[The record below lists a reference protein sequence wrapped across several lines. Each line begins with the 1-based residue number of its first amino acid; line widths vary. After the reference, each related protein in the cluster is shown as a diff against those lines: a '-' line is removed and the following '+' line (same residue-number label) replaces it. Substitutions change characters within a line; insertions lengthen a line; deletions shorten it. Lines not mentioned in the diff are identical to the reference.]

1 MAKTE
6 KLLLEIVIKNQQ
18 ALGKINRD
26 INKLQA
32 SSFKLSTA
40 LKGAGIALAAVFAA
54 RLGKAIITTTARFE
68 DLNDSLASVTGSAQ
82 AGAEAF
88 DFVSKF
94 ATQTQFGVEDLTTT
108 FIKLKASG
116 IEPTQELL
124 TLFTDTAAIT
134 TDQIGSLEAITDLFA
149 RTTSGGLGLEELNR
163 LADRGVP
170 VFRILEEQL
179 GITRLEISEVG
190 KTAEGSKQILNALS
204 KGIREDFGGA
214 TARVTDNLSTQFSN
228 LQIALKNAANEAGKA
243 MSPALKDIV
252 ADMTKFIEENE
263 DLIQALGKL
272 GGEILQGVVK
282 LFQALAIALG
292 SVVKGGEKLI
302 EWTEEARE
310 ATKNL
315 DMTLEENAE
324 GWDSYGFYI
333 NYARGSLGKII
344 DPAKQAAAVFGDD
357 LGPSIDGITRSTLG
371 MTDALGDYKE
381 ELDAGDTGKPLDVHL
396 KEAADAA
403 AANTR
408 ETAIM
413 NRTYPKTA
421 QGIRTVNRALTTYR
435 DNLANMLKDYSQAV
449 IISDTLT
456 SATMAFAKTTES
468 ALTDVIMGTKTLQ
481 EALGEIGKA
490 IIRELIGGM
499 IRLLVVGPILEKIAK
514 IFGIDMVDGVL
525 KQANAQAK
533 LNTELKRTIG
543 LKLLLMLLG
552 GAADGG
558 AIGYGNSKGRANG
571 GAIGYRGA
579 RAMGGNVGTGG
590 AYLVGE
596 RGPEL
601 FVPNTAGTVVS
612 NEASG
617 RAMGGEVTVNFNISA
632 VDAAGF
638 DELLLSRKGLI
649 IGTIQQAFRQQGRRF
664 A

>member
-1 MAKTE
+1 VAKTE
-6 KLLLEIVIKNQQ
+6 KLLLEIQIKNQQ

-26 INKLQA
+26 ITKLQA

-40 LKGAGIALAAVFAA
+40 LKTAGTALAAVFAA
-54 RLGKAIITTTARFE
+54 RLGKAIISTTARFE

-190 KTAEGSKQILNALS
+190 KTAEGSRKILNALS
-204 KGIREDFGGA
+204 KGIRQDFGGA

-243 MSPALKDIV
+243 MSPALKEVV

-263 DLIQALGKL
+263 DTIEALGKL
-272 GGEILQGVVK
+272 GGVVLQGAVK
-282 LFQALAIALG
+282 LFQALAIAVG
-292 SVVKGGEKLI
+292 KVVDFGGALNEMI
-302 EWTEEARE
+302 QEAQEE
-310 ATKNL
+310 TKNL
-315 DMTLEENAE
+315 NNILDDPE
-324 GWDSYGFYI
+324 GWDSYGYHI
-333 NYARGSLGKII
+333 NNTRGSLAKLI
-344 DPAKQAAAVFGDD
+344 DPLEHAAALFGDD
-357 LGPSIDGITRSTLG
+357 LGPSLTEAAEAQFEYNN
-371 MTDALGDYKE
+371 ALGDYAE
-381 ELDAGDTGKPLDVHL
+381 DIGPTSAEVL
-396 KEAADAA
+396 KENADQKAAE
-403 AANTR
+403 NR

-421 QGIRTVNRALTTYR
+421 QGIRTVNKALNTYT
-435 DNLANMLKDYSQAV
+435 DNLAKMLEDYSQAV

-481 EALGEIGKA
+481 EALGEIGQA

-558 AIGYGNSKGRANG
+558 AIGYGNSKGKANG

-612 NEASG
+612 NESMAG
-617 RAMGGEVTVNFNISA
+617 RMGDTNINFNIST

-638 DELLLSRKGLI
+638 DELLLSRKNLI
-649 IGTIQQAFRQQGRRF
+649 VGTIQQAFRQQGRRF